1 MGEILTFSQ
10 SSLLKVSR
18 SQLGTSRQVQLH
30 VDRRQAFSVG
40 AVALSFV
47 PTRLKK
53 VPTIGSLYWEVKT
66 VFFRDSKMPTTF
78 PVVSAGTGSDILPDS
93 GGPNDNFSGGGG
105 VGGVGGGGSGNG
117 GNNDRDK
124 GGPDENDGQNSG
136 DAKKVGMSMSQKLT
150 LGYAALVA
158 VGGAMGYIKGGST
171 KSLISG
177 GLSALVLCTVYSIL
191 PTNPVLASS
200 LGLGLSCSLLVVM
213 GSRFKRSGKI
223 FPAGVVSLVSL
234 VMSAGY
240 LHGILRSMH

>member
-10 SSLLKVSR
+10 SSLLQRSR
-18 SQLGTSRQVQLH
+18 HQLGSSWQMQLH

-40 AVALSFV
+40 AVALSFG

-53 VPTIGSLYWEVKT
+53 VRTIGSLYLEDKAG
-66 VFFRDSKMPTTF
+66 FFIDSKMPTTF
-78 PVVSAGTGSDILPDS
+78 PIVSTGTGSDILLDS
-93 GGPNDNFSGGGG
+93 GGSNDNFNGGNGDGG
-105 VGGVGGGGSGNG
+105 GNG
-117 GNNDRDK
+117 GNDNKDK
-124 GGPDENDGQNSG
+124 GGPGETDGHNSG

-150 LGYAALVA
+150 LGYAALVG
-158 VGGAMGYIKGGST
+158 VGGAMGYIKGGSK

-177 GLSALVLCTVYSIL
+177 GLSALVLYIVYSIL

-200 LGLGLSCSLLVVM
+200 FGLGLSFSLLVVM

-234 VMSAGY
+234 VMSGGY

>member
-10 SSLLKVSR
+10 SLLLQRSR
-18 SQLGTSRQVQLH
+18 HQLGSSWQMQLY

-40 AVALSFV
+40 AVALSFA

-53 VPTIGSLYWEVKT
+53 VRTTGSLYLEDKAG
-66 VFFRDSKMPTTF
+66 FFIDSKMPTTF
-78 PVVSAGTGSDILPDS
+78 PIVSTGTGSDILLDS
-93 GGPNDNFSGGGG
+93 GGSNDNF
-105 VGGVGGGGSGNG
+105 NG
-117 GNNDRDK
+117 GNGDGGGTGGNDNKDK
-124 GGPDENDGQNSG
+124 GGPGENDGHNGG

-150 LGYAALVA
+150 LGYAALVG
-158 VGGAMGYIKGGST
+158 VGGAMGYIKGGSK

-177 GLSALVLCTVYSIL
+177 GLSALVLYIVYSIL

-200 LGLGLSCSLLVVM
+200 FGLGLSFSLLVVM

-234 VMSAGY
+234 VMSGGY

>member
-10 SSLLKVSR
+10 SSLLQRSR
-18 SQLGTSRQVQLH
+18 HQLGSLWHMQLH

-40 AVALSFV
+40 AVALSFA

-53 VPTIGSLYWEVKT
+53 VRTIGSFYLEDKAG
-66 VFFRDSKMPTTF
+66 FFIDSKMPTTF
-78 PVVSAGTGSDILPDS
+78 PIVSTGTGSDILLDS
-93 GGPNDNFSGGGG
+93 GGSNDNFNGGNGDGG
-105 VGGVGGGGSGNG
+105 GNG
-117 GNNDRDK
+117 GNDNKDK
-124 GGPDENDGQNSG
+124 GGPGENDGHNSG

-150 LGYAALVA
+150 LGYAALVG
-158 VGGAMGYIKGGST
+158 VGGAMGYIKGGSK

-177 GLSALVLCTVYSIL
+177 GLSALVLYIVYSIL

-200 LGLGLSCSLLVVM
+200 FGLGLSFSLLVVM

-234 VMSAGY
+234 VMSGGY